1 MIISGRAALREMR
14 EMREMRV
21 QRDQEQSGVTAAEW
35 EPILAA
41 WRDRLAADGRFT
53 RLVRFLDA
61 GFDPDAEQTRDER
74 FEFGLDCLLDGIEAR
89 LPRPQPGSPAAA
101 G

>member
-41 WRDRLAADGRFT
+41 WRDRLAADGRLT
-53 RLVRFLDA
+53 RVVRFLDA

-74 FEFGLDCLLDGIEAR
+74 FEFGLDCLLDGIAARVLPHQEAHHE
-89 LPRPQPGSPAAA
+89 
-101 G
+101 